1 MAHKLYEIL
10 ERLDSARLWY
20 SLHRVQEDQI
30 MVAVTAVG
38 HRVEIY
44 VSSNG
49 DVGFSRF
56 IGTHSRGA
64 KPEGSGFVSDDLEAI
79 LKLIDSEGNGPR
91 QVDVYVKVN
100 YLAGAGGPTAGGPQS
115 P

>member
-20 SLHRVQEDQI
+20 SLHRVQEDQV

-56 IGTHSRGA
+56 IGTDSPGA
-64 KPEGSGFVSDDLEAI
+64 KLEGSEFVSDELEAI
-79 LKLIDSEGNGPR
+79 FKLIDPEGNGP
-91 QVDVYVKVN
+91 QT
-100 YLAGAGGPTAGGPQS
+100 G
-115 P
+115 